1 MGGGNVVNS
10 MLIRFADE
18 IKSERIGNTPVNQEK
33 CYVGFLRLKIWE
45 GSNKVRMKSDRYNP
59 RCFEGGV
66 RGDGRSEHQERK
78 VQKTVRS
85 VGWKTPN

>member
-1 MGGGNVVNS
+1 MGSGNVVNS

-66 RGDGRSEHQERK
+66 SGGMAKVSIEKGRSRK
-78 VQKTVRS
+78 Q
-85 VGWKTPN
+85 